1 MSQLNSI
8 KRVSTA
14 FNWSRTDISE
24 ILLLDMVDVARWFD
38 GLWEPQSQW
47 RIDYLKSI
55 TIYLDKLYEAGIYKP
70 YRVIH
75 AKLFS
80 EESAESLILEGEL
93 TDEQIEVLATYYRN
107 QEEQIRHTLQQC
119 KPTQLKGEERE
130 NEYTLRYRC

>member
-8 KRVSTA
+8 KQVSAA
-14 FNWSRTDISE
+14 FNWSRTDVSE

-55 TIYLDKLYEAGIYKP
+55 TIYLDKLHEAGIYKP

-80 EESAESLILEGEL
+80 EGSAESLILEGEL
-93 TDEQIEVLATYYRN
+93 TDEQIEVLAAYYRN
-107 QEEQIRHTLQQC
+107 QEEQIRHMLQ
-119 KPTQLKGEERE
+119 P
-130 NEYTLRYRC
+130 